1 MALLIYSLRTAL
13 HHMRRGGQRVIVA
26 VLCIAFG
33 VMSVVSMTLL
43 SDAIEAMMVV
53 TPQELIGADVT
64 MNRRVE
70 NNIFPE
76 AMAGL
81 QVLRQQGHI
90 DQMTLIAFTS
100 SLVYRTPDSG
110 ELNYPFNGMGIDPS
124 NYPLLGAFTIGEP
137 ASMGAGTLLQEPG
150 DVLITRD
157 LAADDHLHVGDPLLL
172 SDLSVG
178 AVVEGRIRGIV
189 SETPNHQGSKV
200 YYDMDT
206 ARLLAGSENPENTAV
221 VTSPDPQ
228 ALIDVAGA
236 QGWDAYSAVKL
247 AETDEQVQQMF
258 ELSLK
263 GAGILGMLVGG
274 IGIAN
279 TMQVLLQRRR
289 REVAVLKSIGYR
301 QSELQLLFAVEALLL
316 GVLGSLVGA
325 GLGVAISY
333 GLVGLFSRITT
344 LLISWTFTPLPLLT
358 GVLVGVIT
366 TLSFSMFAII
376 ATSQV
381 SPLALLRSEALQA
394 SRIPRLQSAGIA
406 LLCGLP
412 FVAVTS
418 LIMGSL
424 LKGIGLLLVALA
436 GLTGLGI
443 FLGGLIWLVTRLLPL
458 RAWPLVHMA
467 QNSLRRRGL
476 GLVFAMI
483 ALFVG
488 VVSLAAGL
496 VVTTSAQRAMDER
509 LIDFEGDNLTIIA
522 PTAQEAALR
531 QAIAADPRISHAV
544 TGYQTNVR
552 AVRDPGHPENTF
564 SPVLIGREEPG
575 DYAISGAEWG
585 SQSGGVYLSSLDDM
599 PASGEIE
606 VTLMDGSVRRLPV
619 VGTYW
624 VEFQSA
630 RPIPTLGILMPT
642 ALSLEIAAP
651 DTLQTSLT
659 VPASQ
664 VKQATTDLGAAL
676 PGATVINLPAYAARF
691 TQAYR
696 NLFVFAV
703 AMASLAI
710 LAGILLVANS
720 VSLAMLDRRYEI
732 GVLKAVGYAR
742 RQVLFTLVV
751 EYSLVAL
758 IATGAGLLVVQ
769 IFLTLVAM
777 MNNLAGSLL
786 VMSPIAAG
794 AILLSGVGLT
804 LLTVL
809 AVTWRPVQVS
819 PVVVLNDRD

>member
-1 MALLIYSLRTAL
+1 MTLLIYSLRTAL
-13 HHMRRGGQRVIVA
+13 RHMRRGGQRVIVA
-26 VLCIAFG
+26 ILCIAFG

-43 SDAIEAMMVV
+43 SDAIESMMVV
-53 TPQELIGADVT
+53 TPQELIGADVS
-64 MNRRVE
+64 MNREVE
-70 NNIFPE
+70 NSIFPD
-76 AMAGL
+76 ALAGL
-81 QVLRQQGHI
+81 QALRQQGQI
-90 DQMTLIAFTS
+90 EQMTLIAFTS

-110 ELNYPFNGMGIDPS
+110 ELHFPNTGMGVDPS
-124 NYPLLGAFTIGEP
+124 NYPLLGTFTIGEP

-150 DVLITRD
+150 DVLITSD
-157 LAADDHLHVGDPLLL
+157 LAAEDHLQVGDPLLL

-189 SETPNHQGSKV
+189 TDTPNHQGSKV
-200 YYDMDT
+200 YYAMDT
-206 ARLLAGSENPENTAV
+206 ARLLAASDRPENTAV
-221 VTSPDPQ
+221 ATSPDPQ
-228 ALIDVAGA
+228 GLIDIVKA
-236 QGWDAYSAVKL
+236 QGWEAYSAVIL

-279 TMQVLLQRRR
+279 TMQVLMRRRR
-289 REVAVLKSIGYR
+289 REVAVFKSIGYR
-301 QSELQLLFAVEALLL
+301 QGELQLIFAIEALLM

-333 GLVGLFSRITT
+333 GLVSLFSRITT

-358 GVLVGVIT
+358 GILVGVVT

-376 ATSQV
+376 AASQV

-394 SRIPRLQSAGIA
+394 SRIPRLQSAGMI

-412 FVAVTS
+412 FVAITS

-424 LKGIGLLLVALA
+424 LKGIGVLLVALA
-436 GLTGLGI
+436 GLTGMGV

-488 VVSLAAGL
+488 VVSLSMGL

-522 PTAQEAALR
+522 PATQEAALQ
-531 QAIAADPRISHAV
+531 QALAGDPRITHAA

-552 AVRDPGHPENTF
+552 AVRDPDNPQNTF
-564 SPVLIGREEPG
+564 LPVLVGRDEPG
-575 DYAISGAEWG
+575 DYATSGAEWG
-585 SQSGGVYLSSLDDM
+585 SQPGGVYLSNIYDM

-606 VTLMDGSVRRLPV
+606 ITLVDGAVRQLPV
-619 VGTYW
+619 VGSYS

-630 RPIPTLGILMPT
+630 RLTPTLGILMPS
-642 ALSLEIAAP
+642 ALSREIAAP
-651 DTLQTSLT
+651 DTVQTSLS

-664 VKQATTDLGAAL
+664 VKQASADLGAAL
-676 PGATVINLPAYAARF
+676 SGATVINLPAYAARF
-691 TQAYR
+691 TQSYR
-696 NLFVFAV
+696 NLFIFAV
-703 AMASLAI
+703 AMASLAL

-769 IFLTLVAM
+769 ICLAVIGM
-777 MNNLAGSLL
+777 INELAGSLL

-809 AVTWRPVQVS
+809 VVTWQPAQVS